1 MRRILLHPT
10 HRKFV
15 RIIRN
20 RVNSGRPII
29 LAKTDI
35 KAFQDICQGTMT
47 MLKRHQGIY
56 RIVLTAAN
64 RPIEGIEKNEK
75 VCVLGNSLVN
85 AIEKEFSKAEWRHP
99 WTTVLSGYVVP
110 ILQRTVNKRL
120 AKRK

>member
-15 RIIRN
+15 RIIRD

-29 LAKTDI
+29 LTKTDI

-75 VCVLGNSLVN
+75 VV
-85 AIEKEFSKAEWRHP
+85 FSE
-99 WTTVLSGYVVP
+99 TV
-110 ILQRTVNKRL
+110 
-120 AKRK
+120 

>member
-15 RIIRN
+15 RIIRD

-29 LAKTDI
+29 LTEADI
-35 KAFQDICQGTMT
+35 RAFQVICRGTMT

-64 RPIEGIEKNEK
+64 RPIEEIDKSEKIY
-75 VCVLGNSLVN
+75 VAGNSLVN

-99 WTTVLSGYVVP
+99 WTSVLSGYVVP